1 MKKIDLMVFDFDGT
15 LVYSG
20 DDLANSVNYTL
31 KQLGV
36 PVSDKKK
43 IIEFI
48 GDGVIKLIE
57 RSLGDGYHDS
67 FDEAME
73 IFKAHYA
80 EHLLD
85 TTILYPGVP
94 DMLEHF
100 KDRKKLVVTN
110 KLYSYTLK
118 IAEELGITGYFEDII
133 GFDSASCRKPD
144 PGLLMPLLK
153 EYGAEKTETVVI
165 GDGVNDVLLAK
176 NTGVLSCALLNGLGD
191 RDRLLCL
198 DPDYYCED
206 ISELKELFE

>member
-15 LVYSG
+15 LVFSG
-20 DDLANSVNYTL
+20 NDLASSVNHTL

-43 IIEFI
+43 IIEFV
-48 GDGVIKLIE
+48 GDGVAKLIE
-57 RSLGDGYHDS
+57 RSLGDGYQDR
-67 FDEAME
+67 FDEAID

-85 TTILYPGVP
+85 TTTLYPGVQ

-133 GFDSASCRKPD
+133 GLDSASRRKPD
-144 PGLLMPLLK
+144 PGLLIPLLK
-153 EYGAEKTETVVI
+153 KYGAEKTETVVI
-165 GDGVNDVLLAK
+165 GDGVNDILLAK
-176 NTGVLSCALLNGLGD
+176 NTGTLSCALLNGLGD
-191 RDRLLCL
+191 RDRLLLL
-198 DPDYYCED
+198 DPDYHCED